1 MLHGAEY
8 LVTASTTPMDKERF
22 QDLLNDTFSDMRE
35 LTATKGREYAGSDD
49 QLANF
54 KRLGKALR
62 MAPEA
67 ILFVYLTKH
76 LDSITTYVREL
87 QEDQL
92 SEPID
97 GRIDD
102 AILYLI
108 LLKGLT
114 HERRYAKGE
123 IGKA

>member
-1 MLHGAEY
+1 MLHGAES
-8 LVTASTTPMDKERF
+8 LATASTTPMDKERF
-22 QDLLNDTFSDMRE
+22 QDLLNDTFTDMRE

-54 KRLGKALR
+54 KRLGEALR

-67 ILFVYLTKH
+67 ILFIYLTKH

-87 QEDQL
+87 QEHEL

-114 HERRYAKGE
+114 LERRYAKRKIGE
-123 IGKA
+123 S